1 MKNKSDI
8 KIITRAEYYKSI
20 WLSGSP
26 IDRPDDPIDENF
38 IKHCESLKNIMNNFI
53 DYCKN
58 NSTGVYRL
66 NDRKM

>member
-20 WLSGSP
+20 GLSGSP

-38 IKHCESLKNIMNNFI
+38 IFYNLLF
-53 DYCKN
+53 
-58 NSTGVYRL
+58 T
-66 NDRKM
+66 